1 MRKSDMEQSLRLL
14 IWFLSFFLLLTFIT
28 ISAQTGGDDEQE
40 VVAKGL
46 GAVIANDEAKA
57 YDDALASALRNAVEQ
72 VVGTMIQSNV
82 LVENYQVVEDRIY
95 SNTRGYVKSYQVISQ
110 ENRGNNIVETTIRA
124 VVKKSNL
131 ENDLNA
137 IGLLISQKNKPRV
150 MVLID
155 EVNMNQHYY
164 YYDNRDLNTTANE
177 LTNKFLEK
185 GFTFVDQ
192 NVVAQKL
199 QRDAAF
205 AALEGDANA
214 ARAIA
219 EESGAEV
226 LIVGKAFSK
235 EASGGPAVLKQS
247 GMVSCQAT
255 INLRAVRADDGSII
269 ATTSKQAA
277 AVHVDNI
284 TGGTQALIK
293 ASDLAAEE
301 LTKKIL
307 DTWQKD
313 VYSGTT
319 VQMRV
324 MDVPSFND
332 LVKFK
337 NMVKTYVRGVQEVY
351 QRDYSANTAV
361 LDIDVRGDAQQV
373 AEELA
378 LKDFTPYRVNVV
390 NVSQNSLV
398 VKLNLLNME
407 QQNDQEE

>member
-1 MRKSDMEQSLRLL
+1 MRKTDMERSLRIL
-14 IWFLSFFLLLTFIT
+14 IWFLSFFLFFNIT
-28 ISAQTGGDDEQE
+28 ISAQTGGDEEQE

-46 GAVIANDEAKA
+46 GAVIGNDEAKA
-57 YDDALASALRNAVEQ
+57 YDDALSSALRNAVEQ

-95 SNTRGYVKSYQVISQ
+95 SNTQGYVKSYQVINQ

-137 IGLLISQKNKPRV
+137 IGLLISQKNKPRI
-150 MVLID
+150 MILID
-155 EVNMNQHYY
+155 EVNMHHHYY
-164 YYDNRDLNTTANE
+164 YYHHDLNTTANE

-185 GFTFVDQ
+185 GFTFVDRD
-192 NVVAQKL
+192 VVSQKL
-199 QRDAAF
+199 QKDAAL
-205 AALEGDANA
+205 AAVDGDVKA
-214 ARAIA
+214 AQSIA
-219 EESGAEV
+219 KESGAEV
-226 LIVGKAFSK
+226 LIVGKAISK
-235 EASGGPAVLKQS
+235 AASGGPAVLKQS

-255 INLRAVRADDGSII
+255 LNLRAVRSDDGSII

-277 AVHVDNI
+277 AVHVDNV

-301 LTKKIL
+301 LSKKIL
-307 DTWQKD
+307 NAWQKD

-319 VQMRV
+319 IQMRV
-324 MDVPSFND
+324 MDVPSFSD

-337 NMVKTYVRGVQEVY
+337 NMIKTNVRGVQEVY

-361 LDIDVRGDAQQV
+361 LDIDVRGDARQV
-373 AEELA
+373 AEELT
-378 LKDFTPYRVNVV
+378 LKDFTPYKVDVV

-398 VKLNLLNME
+398 VKLNLLPNME
-407 QQNDQEE
+407 QKNDQEE

>member
-1 MRKSDMEQSLRLL
+1 
-14 IWFLSFFLLLTFIT
+14 
-28 ISAQTGGDDEQE
+28 
-40 VVAKGL
+40 
-46 GAVIANDEAKA
+46 
-57 YDDALASALRNAVEQ
+57 
-72 VVGTMIQSNV
+72 
-82 LVENYQVVEDRIY
+82 
-95 SNTRGYVKSYQVISQ
+95 
-110 ENRGNNIVETTIRA
+110 VETTIRA

-192 NVVAQKL
+192 NVVTQKL
-199 QRDAAF
+199 QRDAAL
-205 AALEGDANA
+205 AAVEGDANA
-214 ARAIA
+214 AQTIA
-219 EESGAEV
+219 RESGAEV
-226 LIVGKAFSK
+226 LIVGKAISK
-235 EASGGPAVLKQS
+235 AASGGPAVLKQS

-277 AVHVDNI
+277 AVHVDDI

-307 DTWQKD
+307 SAWQKD

-319 VQMRV
+319 IQMRV
-324 MDVPSFND
+324 MNVPSFND

-337 NMVKTYVRGVQEVY
+337 NMVKTNVRGVQEVY

-361 LDIDVRGDAQQV
+361 LDIDVRGDARQI
-373 AEELA
+373 AEELT
-378 LKDFTPYRVNVV
+378 LKDFTPYKIDVV

-398 VKLNLLNME
+398 VKLNLPTME
-407 QQNDQEE
+407 QKNDQEE

>member
-1 MRKSDMEQSLRLL
+1 MRKTDMERLLRLL
-14 IWFLSFFLLLTFIT
+14 IWFLSFFLLFNLA
-28 ISAQTGGDDEQE
+28 ISAQTGGDEEQE

-46 GAVIANDEAKA
+46 GAVIGNDEAKA

-95 SNTRGYVKSYQVISQ
+95 SNTRGYVKSYQVINQ
-110 ENRGNNIVETTIRA
+110 ANRGNNIVETTIRA

-150 MVLID
+150 MLLID
-155 EVNMNQHYY
+155 EVNMHHHYY
-164 YYDNRDLNTTANE
+164 YYHHDLNTTANE

-185 GFTFVDQ
+185 GFTFVDRD
-192 NVVAQKL
+192 VVSQKL
-199 QRDAAF
+199 QKDAAL
-205 AALEGDANA
+205 AAVDGDIKA
-214 ARAIA
+214 AQSIA
-219 EESGAEV
+219 RESGAEV
-226 LIVGKAFSK
+226 LIVGKAISK
-235 EASGGPAVLKQS
+235 AASGGPAVLKQS

-255 INLRAVRADDGSII
+255 LNLRAVRADDGSII

-277 AVHVDNI
+277 AVHVDNV

-307 DTWQKD
+307 SAWQKD

-319 VQMRV
+319 IQMRV

-337 NMVKTYVRGVQEVY
+337 NMVKTNVRGVQEVY
-351 QRDYSANTAV
+351 QRDYSANTAT
-361 LDIDVRGDAQQV
+361 LDIDVRGDARQV
-373 AEELA
+373 AEELT
-378 LKDFTPYRVNVV
+378 LKDFTPYTVDVV

-398 VKLNLLNME
+398 VKLNLPNME

>member
-1 MRKSDMEQSLRLL
+1 M
-14 IWFLSFFLLLTFIT
+14 
-28 ISAQTGGDDEQE
+28 ISAQTGGDEEQE

-46 GAVIANDEAKA
+46 GAIIGNDEAKA

-72 VVGTMIQSNV
+72 VVGTMIQSSV

-95 SNTRGYVKSYQVISQ
+95 SNTRGYVKSYQVINQ

-150 MVLID
+150 MVMID
-155 EVNMNQHYY
+155 EINMDQHYY
-164 YYDNRDLNTTANE
+164 YYYNNRDLNTTANE

-192 NVVAQKL
+192 DVAAQKL
-199 QRDAAF
+199 QRDAAL
-205 AALEGDANA
+205 AAVDGDAKA
-214 ARAIA
+214 AQTIA
-219 EESGAEV
+219 KESGAEV
-226 LIVGKAFSK
+226 LIIGKAISK
-235 EASGGPAVLKQS
+235 AASGGPAVLRQS

-255 INLRAVRADDGSII
+255 VNLRAVRADDGSVI
-269 ATTSKQAA
+269 ATSSQQAA
-277 AVHVDNI
+277 AVHVDQV

-293 ASDLAAEE
+293 ASDLAAED

-307 DTWQKD
+307 KAWQKD

-319 VQMRV
+319 IQMRV
-324 MDVPSFND
+324 MDVPSFSD

-337 NMVKTYVRGVQEVY
+337 NMVKTNLRGVQEVY

-361 LDIDVRGDAQQV
+361 LDIDVRGDARQL
-373 AEELA
+373 AEELT
-378 LKDFTPYRVNVV
+378 LKDFTPYKIDVV

-398 VKLNLLNME
+398 VKLNLPNME
-407 QQNDQEE
+407 QKNDQEE

>member
-1 MRKSDMEQSLRLL
+1 MERTRILL
-14 IWFLSFFLLLTFIT
+14 IWFLSFFLLFTFIT

-40 VVAKGL
+40 VIAKGL
-46 GAVIANDEAKA
+46 GAVIGNDEAKA

-95 SNTRGYVKSYQVISQ
+95 SNTRGYVKSYQVINQ

-199 QRDAAF
+199 QRDAAL
-205 AALEGDANA
+205 AAVEGDANA

-219 EESGAEV
+219 KESGAEV
-226 LIVGKAFSK
+226 LIVGKALSK
-235 EASGGPAVLKQS
+235 EASGGPAVLQQS

-378 LKDFTPYRVNVV
+378 LKDFTPYQVNVV